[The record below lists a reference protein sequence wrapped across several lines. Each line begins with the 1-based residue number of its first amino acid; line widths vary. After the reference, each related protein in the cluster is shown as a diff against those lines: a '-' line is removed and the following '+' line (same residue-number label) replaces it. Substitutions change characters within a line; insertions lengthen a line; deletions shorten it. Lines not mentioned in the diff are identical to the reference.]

1 MFEVIDN
8 KKQEALIKVVG
19 VGGCGNN
26 AVDYMIERNIHGVDF
41 ISVNTDL
48 QSLKKSQ
55 ANNIVQIGLHLTKG
69 LGSGARP
76 DSGKQAAIEDKE
88 KLKDAIKDADML
100 FITAGMGGGTGTGA
114 APVIAEIAKELGILT
129 VAVVTKP
136 FSFEGKR
143 NQIAEEGL
151 KELRNYVDSL
161 IVIPNEKLMN
171 VLGADVTFIN
181 AFSAANEVLYN
192 SVSGISDIINHT
204 GLINVDFS
212 DVKTVMA
219 EMGSAIIGS
228 GVFEGD
234 NRAVKAAQLAIN
246 SPLLENIELKNAK
259 GILVNISA
267 SSSFK
272 MKEYIDVMNE
282 VKSIT
287 ANDATVIVG
296 NVIDDELE
304 NKIKVT
310 IVATGLDDNYI
321 SEIKDQAPLSDDEV
335 IDHDRS
341 FDDANTSNVIEKP
354 ASNESDFS
362 NVFFDGGDES
372 SLVGNG
378 SVSEEGLKTTNNICK
393 DHI

>member
-192 SVSGISDIINHT
+192 SVSGISDTINHT

-234 NRAVKAAQLAIN
+234 SRAVKAAQLAIN

-341 FDDANTSNVIEKP
+341 FEDANTSNVIEKP
-354 ASNESDFS
+354 TSNESDFS
-362 NVFFDGGDES
+362 NVFFDRGDEY
-372 SLVGNG
+372 SLVDNG
-378 SVSEEGLKTTNNICK
+378 SVSEDEYDIPSFLRRNK
-393 DHI
+393 

>member
-372 SLVGNG
+372 SLVDNG
-378 SVSEEGLKTTNNICK
+378 TVSEDEYDIPSFLRRNK
-393 DHI
+393 

>member
-282 VKSIT
+282 VKNIT

-372 SLVGNG
+372 SLVDNAAVPEDEYDIP
-378 SVSEEGLKTTNNICK
+378 SFLRRNK
-393 DHI
+393 

>member
-321 SEIKDQAPLSDDEV
+321 SEIKDQAPLPDDEV

-354 ASNESDFS
+354 TSNESDFS

-372 SLVGNG
+372 SLVDNG
-378 SVSEEGLKTTNNICK
+378 SVSEDEYDIPSFLRRNK
-393 DHI
+393 

>member
-378 SVSEEGLKTTNNICK
+378 SVSEDEYDIPSFLRRNK
-393 DHI
+393 

>member
-341 FDDANTSNVIEKP
+341 FNDANTSNVIEKP

-372 SLVGNG
+372 SLVDNG
-378 SVSEEGLKTTNNICK
+378 AVSEDEYDIPSFLRRNK
-393 DHI
+393 

>member
-114 APVIAEIAKELGILT
+114 APVIAEIAKELDILT

-282 VKSIT
+282 VKNIT

-341 FDDANTSNVIEKP
+341 FNDANTSNVIEKP

-372 SLVGNG
+372 SLVDNG
-378 SVSEEGLKTTNNICK
+378 SVSEDEYDIPSFLRRNK
-393 DHI
+393 

>member
-76 DSGKQAAIEDKE
+76 DAGKQAAIEDKE
-88 KLKDAIKDADML
+88 KLKDAIQDADML

-151 KELRNYVDSL
+151 KELRSYVDSL

-228 GVFEGD
+228 GIFEGD

-310 IVATGLDDNYI
+310 IVATGLDDNHI
-321 SEIKDQAPLSDDEV
+321 SEIKDQPSISDTEV
-335 IDHDRS
+335 IDDNQPS
-341 FDDANTSNVIEKP
+341 DNLNTVNVIEKP
-354 ASNESDFS
+354 QSTESDFS

-372 SLVGNG
+372 NLVDSGA
-378 SVSEEGLKTTNNICK
+378 VSEDEYDIPSFLRRNK
-393 DHI
+393 

>member
-282 VKSIT
+282 VKGIT

-341 FDDANTSNVIEKP
+341 SDDANTSNVIEKP

-372 SLVGNG
+372 SLVDNG
-378 SVSEEGLKTTNNICK
+378 SVSEDEYDIPSFLRRNK
-393 DHI
+393 

>member
-321 SEIKDQAPLSDDEV
+321 SEIKDQAALSDDEV

-372 SLVGNG
+372 SLVDNG
-378 SVSEEGLKTTNNICK
+378 SVSEDEYDIPSFLRRNK
-393 DHI
+393 

>member
-1 MFEVIDN
+1 MFEVIEQ
-8 KKQEALIKVVG
+8 KKQEAIIKVIG

-26 AVDYMIERNIHGVDF
+26 AVDFMIEKNVHGVDF

-55 ANNIVQIGLHLTKG
+55 ANNIVQIGLNLTKG

-76 DSGKQAAIEDKE
+76 DSGKQAAIEDRE
-88 KLKDAIKDADML
+88 KLKSIIEDADML

-143 NQIAEEGL
+143 NQIAEQGL

-228 GVFEGD
+228 GIFEGD

-246 SPLLENIELKNAK
+246 SPLLENIQLKNAK

-287 ANDATVIVG
+287 AHDATVIVG
-296 NVIDDELE
+296 NVIDDSLE

-310 IVATGLDDNYI
+310 IVATGLDDDYSSQESQLETELTDVKI
-321 SEIKDQAPLSDDEV
+321 EV
-335 IDHDRS
+335 FDRS
-341 FDDANTSNVIEKP
+341 FEENPNGQVSENNTDTPS
-354 ASNESDFS
+354 
-362 NVFFDGGDES
+362 VFFDGVEDSNFNNNSSISEDEYDIPS
-372 SLVGNG
+372 FLRRN
-378 SVSEEGLKTTNNICK
+378 K
-393 DHI
+393 

>member
-1 MFEVIDN
+1 MFEVIEQ
-8 KKQEALIKVVG
+8 KKQEAIIKVIG

-26 AVDYMIERNIHGVDF
+26 AVDFMIEKNVHGVDF

-55 ANNIVQIGLHLTKG
+55 ANNIVQIGLNLTKG

-76 DSGKQAAIEDKE
+76 DSGKQAAIEDRE
-88 KLKDAIKDADML
+88 KLKSIIEDADML

-143 NQIAEEGL
+143 NQIAEQGL

-228 GVFEGD
+228 GIFEGD

-246 SPLLENIELKNAK
+246 SPLLENIQLKNAK

-287 ANDATVIVG
+287 AHDATVIVG
-296 NVIDDELE
+296 NVIDDSLE

-310 IVATGLDDNYI
+310 IVATGLDDDYSSQESQVETELTDVKI
-321 SEIKDQAPLSDDEV
+321 EV
-335 IDHDRS
+335 FDRS
-341 FDDANTSNVIEKP
+341 FEENPNGQVSENNTDTP
-354 ASNESDFS
+354 
-362 NVFFDGGDES
+362 NVFFDGADDSNFNNNSSISEDEYDIPS
-372 SLVGNG
+372 FLRRN
-378 SVSEEGLKTTNNICK
+378 K
-393 DHI
+393 

>member
-1 MFEVIDN
+1 MFEVIEQ
-8 KKQEALIKVVG
+8 KKQEAVIKVIG

-26 AVDYMIERNIHGVDF
+26 AVDFMIEKNVHGVDF

-55 ANNIVQIGLHLTKG
+55 ANNIVQIGLNLTKG

-88 KLKDAIKDADML
+88 KLKSIIEDADML

-143 NQIAEEGL
+143 NQIAEQGL

-246 SPLLENIELKNAK
+246 SPLLENIQLKNAK

-287 ANDATVIVG
+287 ALDATVIVG
-296 NVIDDELE
+296 NVIDDSLE

-310 IVATGLDDNYI
+310 IVATGLDDDYSSQVSQLETDMTDAKIEVFDRPVEENLNEQV
-321 SEIKDQAPLSDDEV
+321 SEN
-335 IDHDRS
+335 
-341 FDDANTSNVIEKP
+341 NTYTPS
-354 ASNESDFS
+354 
-362 NVFFDGGDES
+362 VFFDGVDDSNFNNNSSISEDEYDIPS
-372 SLVGNG
+372 FLRRN
-378 SVSEEGLKTTNNICK
+378 K
-393 DHI
+393 

>member
-1 MFEVIDN
+1 MFEVIDK
-8 KKQEALIKVVG
+8 KKQEAIIKVIG

-26 AVDYMIERNIHGVDF
+26 AVDFMIEKNIEGVDF

-55 ANNIVQIGLHLTKG
+55 ANNIVQIGLNLTKG

-76 DSGKQAAIEDKE
+76 DSGKQAALEDKD
-88 KLKDAIKDADML
+88 KLIDAIGDADML

-114 APVIAEIAKELGILT
+114 APVIAELAKEAGILT

-143 NQIAEEGL
+143 NQIAEQGL
-151 KELRNYVDSL
+151 KELRNFVDSL
-161 IVIPNEKLMN
+161 IIIPNEKLMN

-181 AFSAANEVLYN
+181 AFSAANDVLYN

-219 EMGSAIIGS
+219 EMGTAIIGS
-228 GVFEGD
+228 GIFEGD
-234 NRAVKAAQLAIN
+234 GRAVKAAQLAIS
-246 SPLLENIELKNAK
+246 SPLLENVQLKNAK

-282 VKSIT
+282 LKHIT

-296 NVIDDELE
+296 NVIDDDLE

-310 IVATGLDDNYI
+310 IVATGLDDDQIY
-321 SEIKDQAPLSDDEV
+321 SEQFSNDKEIDDKY
-335 IDHDRS
+335 
-341 FDDANTSNVIEKP
+341 DDSNQNELKNKLNEEESKKIEKIP
-354 ASNESDFS
+354 
-362 NVFFDGGDES
+362 NVFFDGSNESATIKDNIISEDEYDVPS
-372 SLVGNG
+372 FLRRD
-378 SVSEEGLKTTNNICK
+378 K
-393 DHI
+393 

>member
-341 FDDANTSNVIEKP
+341 SDDANTSNVIEKP

-372 SLVGNG
+372 SLVDNG
-378 SVSEEGLKTTNNICK
+378 SVSEDEYDIPSFLRRNK
-393 DHI
+393 

>member
-321 SEIKDQAPLSDDEV
+321 SEIKDQPPLPDDEV

-341 FDDANTSNVIEKP
+341 FDDANTANVIEKP

-372 SLVGNG
+372 GLVDNG
-378 SVSEEGLKTTNNICK
+378 SVSEDEYDIPSFLRRNK
-393 DHI
+393 

>member
-26 AVDYMIERNIHGVDF
+26 AVDYMIEKNIHGVDF

-341 FDDANTSNVIEKP
+341 SDDANTSNVIEKP

-372 SLVGNG
+372 SLVDNG
-378 SVSEEGLKTTNNICK
+378 SVSEDEYDIPSFLRRNK
-393 DHI
+393 

>member
-341 FDDANTSNVIEKP
+341 FEDANTSNVIEKP
-354 ASNESDFS
+354 TSNESDFS

-372 SLVGNG
+372 SFVDNG
-378 SVSEEGLKTTNNICK
+378 SVSEDEYDIPSFLRRNK
-393 DHI
+393 

>member
-1 MFEVIDN
+1 MFEVIDS

-335 IDHDRS
+335 IVHDRS

-354 ASNESDFS
+354 TSNEPDFS

-372 SLVGNG
+372 SLVDNG
-378 SVSEEGLKTTNNICK
+378 SVSEDEYDIPSFLRRNK
-393 DHI
+393 

>member
-321 SEIKDQAPLSDDEV
+321 SEIKNQPPLPDDEV

-341 FDDANTSNVIEKP
+341 FDDVNTANVIEKP

-372 SLVGNG
+372 SLVDNG
-378 SVSEEGLKTTNNICK
+378 AVSEDEYDIPSFLRRNK
-393 DHI
+393 

>member
-76 DSGKQAAIEDKE
+76 DAGKQAAIEDKE
-88 KLKDAIKDADML
+88 KLKDAIQDADML

-151 KELRNYVDSL
+151 KELRSYVDSL

-228 GVFEGD
+228 GIFEGD

-321 SEIKDQAPLSDDEV
+321 SEIKDQPSISDIEV
-335 IDHDRS
+335 IDDNQPS
-341 FDDANTSNVIEKP
+341 DNLNTVNVIEKP
-354 ASNESDFS
+354 QSTESDFS
-362 NVFFDGGDES
+362 NVFFDGGDQS
-372 SLVGNG
+372 NLVDSGA
-378 SVSEEGLKTTNNICK
+378 VSEDEYDIPSFLRRNK
-393 DHI
+393 

>member
-282 VKSIT
+282 VKNIT

-378 SVSEEGLKTTNNICK
+378 SVSEDEYDIPSFLRRNK
-393 DHI
+393 

>member
-76 DSGKQAAIEDKE
+76 DAGKQAAIEDKE
-88 KLKDAIKDADML
+88 KLKDAIQDADML

-151 KELRNYVDSL
+151 KELRSYVDSL

-204 GLINVDFS
+204 GLIKVDFS
-212 DVKTVMA
+212 DVKKVMA

-228 GVFEGD
+228 GIFEGD

-296 NVIDDELE
+296 NVINDELE
-304 NKIKVT
+304 NKKKVT

-321 SEIKDQAPLSDDEV
+321 SEIKDQPSISDTEV
-335 IDHDRS
+335 IDDNQPS
-341 FDDANTSNVIEKP
+341 DNLNTVNVIEKTQ
-354 ASNESDFS
+354 STESDFS

-372 SLVGNG
+372 NLVDSGA
-378 SVSEEGLKTTNNICK
+378 VSEDEYDIPSFLRRNK
-393 DHI
+393 

>member
-1 MFEVIDN
+1 MFEVIEQ
-8 KKQEALIKVVG
+8 KKQEAVIKVIG

-26 AVDYMIERNIHGVDF
+26 AVDFMIEKNVHGVDF

-55 ANNIVQIGLHLTKG
+55 ANNIVQIGLNLTKG

-88 KLKDAIKDADML
+88 KLKSIIEDADML

-143 NQIAEEGL
+143 NQIAEQGL

-246 SPLLENIELKNAK
+246 SPLLENIQLKNAK

-287 ANDATVIVG
+287 AHDATVIVG
-296 NVIDDELE
+296 NVIDDSLE

-310 IVATGLDDNYI
+310 IVATGLDDDYSSQVSQLETEMTDAKIEVFDRLVEENLNEQV
-321 SEIKDQAPLSDDEV
+321 SENNSDTP
-335 IDHDRS
+335 S
-341 FDDANTSNVIEKP
+341 
-354 ASNESDFS
+354 
-362 NVFFDGGDES
+362 VFFDGVDDSNFNNNSSISEDEYDIPS
-372 SLVGNG
+372 FLRRN
-378 SVSEEGLKTTNNICK
+378 K
-393 DHI
+393 

>member
-151 KELRNYVDSL
+151 KELRSYVDSL

-372 SLVGNG
+372 SLVDNG
-378 SVSEEGLKTTNNICK
+378 SVSEDEYDIPSFLRRNK
-393 DHI
+393 

>member
-1 MFEVIDN
+1 MFEVIEQ
-8 KKQEALIKVVG
+8 KKQEAVIKVIG

-26 AVDYMIERNIHGVDF
+26 AVDFMIEKNVHGVDF

-55 ANNIVQIGLHLTKG
+55 ANNIVQIGLNLTKG

-88 KLKDAIKDADML
+88 KLKSIIEDADML

-143 NQIAEEGL
+143 NQIAEQGL

-246 SPLLENIELKNAK
+246 SPLLENIQLKNAK

-287 ANDATVIVG
+287 AHDATVIVG
-296 NVIDDELE
+296 NVIDDSLE

-310 IVATGLDDNYI
+310 IVATGLDDDYSSQESQLETELTDAKI
-321 SEIKDQAPLSDDEV
+321 EV
-335 IDHDRS
+335 FDRS
-341 FDDANTSNVIEKP
+341 AEENLNEQVSENNTDTP
-354 ASNESDFS
+354 
-362 NVFFDGGDES
+362 NVFFDGTDDSNFNNNSGISEDEYDIPS
-372 SLVGNG
+372 FLRRN
-378 SVSEEGLKTTNNICK
+378 K
-393 DHI
+393 

>member
-321 SEIKDQAPLSDDEV
+321 SEIKDQRPLPDDEV

-341 FDDANTSNVIEKP
+341 FDDVNTANVIEKP

-372 SLVGNG
+372 SLVDNG
-378 SVSEEGLKTTNNICK
+378 TVSEDEYDIPSFLRRNK
-393 DHI
+393 

>member
-1 MFEVIDN
+1 MFEVIEQ
-8 KKQEALIKVVG
+8 KKQEAVIKVIG

-26 AVDYMIERNIHGVDF
+26 AVDFMIEKNVHGVDF

-55 ANNIVQIGLHLTKG
+55 ANNIVQIGLNLTKG

-88 KLKDAIKDADML
+88 KLKSIIEDADML

-143 NQIAEEGL
+143 NQIAEQGL

-246 SPLLENIELKNAK
+246 SPLLENIQLKNAK

-287 ANDATVIVG
+287 AHDATVIVG
-296 NVIDDELE
+296 NVIDDSLE

-310 IVATGLDDNYI
+310 IVATGLDDDYSSQVSQLETDMTDAKIEVFDRPVEENLNEQV
-321 SEIKDQAPLSDDEV
+321 SEN
-335 IDHDRS
+335 
-341 FDDANTSNVIEKP
+341 NTDTP
-354 ASNESDFS
+354 
-362 NVFFDGGDES
+362 NVFFDGVDDSNFNNNSSISEDEYDIPS
-372 SLVGNG
+372 FLRRN
-378 SVSEEGLKTTNNICK
+378 K
-393 DHI
+393 

>member
-76 DSGKQAAIEDKE
+76 DAGKQAAIEDKE
-88 KLKDAIKDADML
+88 KLKDAIQDADML

-151 KELRNYVDSL
+151 KELRSYVDSL

-228 GVFEGD
+228 GIFEGD

-321 SEIKDQAPLSDDEV
+321 SEIKDQPSISDTEV
-335 IDHDRS
+335 IDDNQLS
-341 FDDANTSNVIEKP
+341 DNLNTVNVIEKP
-354 ASNESDFS
+354 QSTESDFS

-372 SLVGNG
+372 NLVDSGA
-378 SVSEEGLKTTNNICK
+378 VSEDEYDIPSFLRRNK
-393 DHI
+393 

>member
-341 FDDANTSNVIEKP
+341 FDDVNTANVIEKP

-372 SLVGNG
+372 SLVDNG
-378 SVSEEGLKTTNNICK
+378 SVSEDEYDIPSFLRRNK
-393 DHI
+393 

>member
-354 ASNESDFS
+354 ATNESDFS

-372 SLVGNG
+372 SLVDNG
-378 SVSEEGLKTTNNICK
+378 SVSEDEYDIPSFLRRNK
-393 DHI
+393 

>member
-335 IDHDRS
+335 IVHDRS

-354 ASNESDFS
+354 AGNESDFS

-372 SLVGNG
+372 SLVDNG
-378 SVSEEGLKTTNNICK
+378 SVSEDEYDIPSFLRRNK
-393 DHI
+393 

>member
-1 MFEVIDN
+1 MFEVIN
-8 KKQEALIKVVG
+8 QKKQEAIIKVIG

-26 AVDYMIERNIHGVDF
+26 AVDYMIEKNVEGVDF

-55 ANNIVQIGLHLTKG
+55 ANNIVQIGLNLTKG

-88 KLKDAIKDADML
+88 KLKEAIQDADML

-114 APVIAEIAKELGILT
+114 APVIAELAKDLGILT

-143 NQIAEEGL
+143 NQIAEEGI
-151 KELRNYVDSL
+151 KELKNYVDSL

-228 GVFEGD
+228 GTFEGE

-246 SPLLENIELKNAK
+246 SPLLENIQLKNAK

-272 MKEYIDVMNE
+272 MKEYVDVMGE
-282 VKSIT
+282 VKHIT
-287 ANDATVIVG
+287 ADDATVIVG
-296 NVIDDELE
+296 NVIDDEME

-310 IVATGLDDNYI
+310 IVATGLDGDG
-321 SEIKDQAPLSDDEV
+321 SEITNELSL
-335 IDHDRS
+335 S
-341 FDDANTSNVIEKP
+341 
-354 ASNESDFS
+354 SNEEDNTVNNDDFYSSGPEIRKS
-362 NVFFDGGDES
+362 NNIEEAVPSVFFDGNEESFNSMDAGLAEDEYDVPS
-372 SLVGNG
+372 FLRR
-378 SVSEEGLKTTNNICK
+378 KK
-393 DHI
+393 

>member
-26 AVDYMIERNIHGVDF
+26 AVDFMIERNIHGVDF

-304 NKIKVT
+304 SKIKVT

-321 SEIKDQAPLSDDEV
+321 SEIKDQQPLQNDEI
-335 IDHDRS
+335 IDYDRS
-341 FDDANTSNVIEKP
+341 LENVNTADVTEKP
-354 ASNESDFS
+354 ASDQSDFS

-372 SLVGNG
+372 SLVDNG
-378 SVSEEGLKTTNNICK
+378 TVSEDEYDIPSFLRRNK
-393 DHI
+393 

>member
-1 MFEVIDN
+1 MFEVIEQ
-8 KKQEALIKVVG
+8 KKQEAIIKVIG

-26 AVDYMIERNIHGVDF
+26 AVDFMIEKNVHGVDF

-55 ANNIVQIGLHLTKG
+55 ANNIVQIGLNLTKG

-76 DSGKQAAIEDKE
+76 DSGKQAAIEDRE
-88 KLKDAIKDADML
+88 KLKSIIEDADML

-143 NQIAEEGL
+143 NQIAEQGL

-228 GVFEGD
+228 GIFEGD

-246 SPLLENIELKNAK
+246 SPLLENIQLKNAK

-287 ANDATVIVG
+287 AHDATVIVG
-296 NVIDDELE
+296 NVIDDSLE

-310 IVATGLDDNYI
+310 IVATGLDDDYSSQVSQLETEMTDAKIEVFDRPVEENLNEQV
-321 SEIKDQAPLSDDEV
+321 SEN
-335 IDHDRS
+335 
-341 FDDANTSNVIEKP
+341 NTDTP
-354 ASNESDFS
+354 
-362 NVFFDGGDES
+362 NVFFDGVDDSNFNNNSSISEDEYDIPS
-372 SLVGNG
+372 FLRRN
-378 SVSEEGLKTTNNICK
+378 K
-393 DHI
+393 

>member
-1 MFEVIDN
+1 MFEVIEQ
-8 KKQEALIKVVG
+8 KKQEAIIKVIG

-26 AVDYMIERNIHGVDF
+26 AVDFMIEKNVHGVDF

-55 ANNIVQIGLHLTKG
+55 ANNIVQIGLNLTKG

-88 KLKDAIKDADML
+88 KLKSIIEDADML

-143 NQIAEEGL
+143 NQIAEQGL

-246 SPLLENIELKNAK
+246 SPLLENIQLKNAK

-287 ANDATVIVG
+287 AHDATVIVG
-296 NVIDDELE
+296 NVIDDSLE

-310 IVATGLDDNYI
+310 IVATGLDDDYSSQVSQLETEMTDAKIEVFDRPVEENLNEQV
-321 SEIKDQAPLSDDEV
+321 SEN
-335 IDHDRS
+335 
-341 FDDANTSNVIEKP
+341 NTDTP
-354 ASNESDFS
+354 
-362 NVFFDGGDES
+362 NVFFDGVDDSNFNNNSSISEDEYDIPS
-372 SLVGNG
+372 FLRRN
-378 SVSEEGLKTTNNICK
+378 K
-393 DHI
+393 

>member
-1 MFEVIDN
+1 MFEVIKP
-8 KKQEALIKVVG
+8 KKQEAVIKVIG

-26 AVDYMIERNIHGVDF
+26 AVDFMIEKNIHGVDF

-55 ANNIVQIGLHLTKG
+55 ANNIVQIGLNLTKG

-76 DSGKQAAIEDKE
+76 DSGKQAAIEDKD
-88 KLKDAIKDADML
+88 KLKSIIEDADML

-143 NQIAEEGL
+143 NQIAEQGL

-228 GVFEGD
+228 GIFEGD

-246 SPLLENIELKNAK
+246 SPLLENIQLKNAK

-287 ANDATVIVG
+287 AHDATVIVG
-296 NVIDDELE
+296 NVIDDSLE

-310 IVATGLDDNYI
+310 IVATGLDDNYSSQKSQ
-321 SEIKDQAPLSDDEV
+321 SETEFSDTKIEV
-335 IDHDRS
+335 LDRS
-341 FDDANTSNVIEKP
+341 DQEHSYKTISGNNTDTPS
-354 ASNESDFS
+354 
-362 NVFFDGGDES
+362 VFFDGADDSNFNNNSSISEDEYDIPS
-372 SLVGNG
+372 FLRRN
-378 SVSEEGLKTTNNICK
+378 K
-393 DHI
+393 

>member
-1 MFEVIDN
+1 MFEVIN
-8 KKQEALIKVVG
+8 QKKQEAIIKVIG

-26 AVDYMIERNIHGVDF
+26 AVDYMIEKNVEGVDF

-55 ANNIVQIGLHLTKG
+55 ANNIVQIGLNLTKG

-88 KLKDAIKDADML
+88 KLKEAIQDADML

-114 APVIAEIAKELGILT
+114 APVIAELAKDLGILT

-143 NQIAEEGL
+143 NQIAEEGI
-151 KELRNYVDSL
+151 KELKNYVDSL

-228 GVFEGD
+228 GTFEGE

-246 SPLLENIELKNAK
+246 SPLLENIQLKNAK

-272 MKEYIDVMNE
+272 MKEYVDVMGE
-282 VKSIT
+282 VKHIT
-287 ANDATVIVG
+287 ADDATVIVG
-296 NVIDDELE
+296 NVIDDEME

-310 IVATGLDDNYI
+310 IVATGLDGDG
-321 SEIKDQAPLSDDEV
+321 SEITNELS
-335 IDHDRS
+335 S
-341 FDDANTSNVIEKP
+341 S
-354 ASNESDFS
+354 SNEEVNIVNNDDFYSSGPEIRKS
-362 NVFFDGGDES
+362 NNIEEAVPSVFFDGNEESFNSMDAGLGEDEYDVPS
-372 SLVGNG
+372 FLRR
-378 SVSEEGLKTTNNICK
+378 KK
-393 DHI
+393 

>member
-321 SEIKDQAPLSDDEV
+321 SEIKDQPPLPDDEV

-341 FDDANTSNVIEKP
+341 FDDVNTANVIEKP

-372 SLVGNG
+372 SLVDNG
-378 SVSEEGLKTTNNICK
+378 AVSEDEYDIPSFLRRNK
-393 DHI
+393 

>member
-1 MFEVIDN
+1 VIN
-8 KKQEALIKVVG
+8 QKKQEAIIKVIG

-26 AVDYMIERNIHGVDF
+26 AVDYMIEKNVEGVDF

-55 ANNIVQIGLHLTKG
+55 ANNIVQIGLNLTKG

-88 KLKDAIKDADML
+88 KLKEAIQDADML

-114 APVIAEIAKELGILT
+114 APVIAELAKDLGILT

-143 NQIAEEGL
+143 NQIAEEGI
-151 KELRNYVDSL
+151 KELKNYVDSL

-228 GVFEGD
+228 GTFEGE

-246 SPLLENIELKNAK
+246 SPLLENIQLKNAK

-272 MKEYIDVMNE
+272 MKEYVDVMGE
-282 VKSIT
+282 VKHIT
-287 ANDATVIVG
+287 ADDATVIVG
-296 NVIDDELE
+296 NVIDDEME

-310 IVATGLDDNYI
+310 IVATGLDGDG
-321 SEIKDQAPLSDDEV
+321 SEITNELS
-335 IDHDRS
+335 S
-341 FDDANTSNVIEKP
+341 S
-354 ASNESDFS
+354 SNEENNTVNNDDFYSSGPEIRKS
-362 NVFFDGGDES
+362 NNIEEAVPSVFFDGNEESFNSMDAGLAEDEYDVPS
-372 SLVGNG
+372 FLRR
-378 SVSEEGLKTTNNICK
+378 KK
-393 DHI
+393 